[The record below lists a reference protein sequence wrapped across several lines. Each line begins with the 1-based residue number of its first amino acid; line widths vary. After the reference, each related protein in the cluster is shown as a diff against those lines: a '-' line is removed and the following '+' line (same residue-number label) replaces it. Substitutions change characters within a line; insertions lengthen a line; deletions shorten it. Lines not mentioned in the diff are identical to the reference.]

1 MFSPRRDP
9 AEDIHRVITRR
20 SLLKGLGTA
29 TVAVGAFGRAL
40 LPVDFEAIAAKPA
53 KKTLYRLSPRYPC
66 NRVGHGESARRRRGC
81 AACNAC
87 KAHAKNKR
95 FATLRAA
102 RRNRAHVACNCVA
115 YPVTVRR
122 RYYRRLFG
130 FPGCKGQGRLVFD
143 LRTDSFYVRCKEAT

>member
-1 MFSPRRDP
+1 ML
-9 AEDIHRVITRR
+9 TRR

-29 TVAVGAFGRAL
+29 TVAVTAFGRAL
-40 LPVDFEAIAAKPA
+40 LPVDLDALAAGPA

-66 NRVGHGESARRRRGC
+66 SRVGHGETARKRRGC
-81 AACNAC
+81 AACHAC

-95 FATLRAA
+95 FATLKAA
-102 RRNRAHVACNCVA
+102 RQHRAHVACNCLP

-130 FPGCKGQGRLVFD
+130 FPACPDQGRAVFD
-143 LRTDSFYVRCKEAT
+143 LRTDTLYERCHEEA

>member
-1 MFSPRRDP
+1 MLSRRG
-9 AEDIHRVITRR
+9 
-20 SLLKGLGTA
+20 LLKGVGA
-29 TVAVGAFGRAL
+29 ASVAVGAFGRAL
-40 LPVDFEAIAAKPA
+40 LPIDFETLAATPA

-66 NRVGHGESARRRRGC
+66 SRVGSGDTAGFRRGC

-115 YPVTVRR
+115 FPVLVRR

-130 FPGCKGQGRLVFD
+130 FPGCAGQGREVFD
-143 LRTDSFYVRCKEAT
+143 LRTDTLYERCTTAQ